1 MDEGDLST
9 PSSKRR
15 RQRYSGVM
23 GTPLHSPGDMLCY
36 DLHIPPHQ
44 SSPVPMQGGGGVSG
58 LYSLHDESAHH
69 QHHQTSPLVVTLQ
82 QQHHQPHHQLL
93 QQQQHMSALQP
104 HLAQPQHLLM
114 DGSAAGVHE
123 PARQHGLVGRQVQ
136 VQVQVQVQT
145 MEADGGTLVFPQ
157 TFPGYPPLL
166 LTGGSALRS
175 PEHVDTP
182 LRKANAEAKQ
192 L

>member
-1 MDEGDLST
+1 MST

-15 RQRYSGVM
+15 RQRYPGVM
-23 GTPLHSPGDMLCY
+23 GTPLHSPGDMLSY
-36 DLHIPPHQ
+36 DLHIPPHH
-44 SSPVPMQGGGGVSG
+44 SSPVPMQGGGVSG
-58 LYSLHDESAHH
+58 LYSLHDDSAH

-82 QQHHQPHHQLL
+82 QQHHHQPHHQLL
-93 QQQQHMSALQP
+93 QQHMPALQP

-114 DGSAAGVHE
+114 DSGAAGGHE

-136 VQVQVQVQT
+136 VQVQVQQT

-166 LTGGSALRS
+166 LTGGGALRS

-182 LRKANAEAKQ
+182 LRKATAEAKQ